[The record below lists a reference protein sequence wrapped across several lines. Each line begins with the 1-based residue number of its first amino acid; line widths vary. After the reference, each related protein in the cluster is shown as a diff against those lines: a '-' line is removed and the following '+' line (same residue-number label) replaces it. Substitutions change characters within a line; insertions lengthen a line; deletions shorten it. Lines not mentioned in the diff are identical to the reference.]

1 MATTSSSTT
10 GSPTRGL
17 LFVTMQ
23 PRPSLSPALFH
34 DWYNNEHGPNRTRLS
49 SFIQNGFRYRATDLD
64 SSSSQ
69 GQGTQS
75 QPKYLA
81 IYDVS
86 DMSEFNDA
94 PYQYLRTPP
103 GKSQREIDVMAQ
115 IWVDRLL
122 LDFVGEKVN
131 EETFVK
137 LESSDHFHANAKGN
151 VLTTTRVLVS
161 STTAIS
167 QLVST
172 SVLNKIA
179 QLPGWR
185 RTSWFKTSHLEPRQ
199 DGQIELVI
207 INEFEP
213 SKTRAKNTP
222 SEISSILHQQQ
233 QPSGITITRS
243 YELFY
248 TFGTAPRHLA
258 IVQLWTSPD
267 GLTKTIPAQS
277 PPSGLPGISTIESYV
292 TTHDGAILPFRL
304 EGNNINLSVEHDIDG
319 TDIDTSPV
327 LVLINSVLVTY
338 GIWDRFL
345 ESFWQRPEIQNRK
358 FRVLR
363 FLSRGR
369 TLVSGDK
376 DIPVTVDLLAND
388 VICLL
393 DALRIPRAAG
403 VVGVSMGG
411 VTALATA
418 LRYPERVDR
427 FIACD
432 TSGKSPNGNKQT
444 WEERVA
450 VAEKEGK
457 KGRLLAPW
465 GLPDGEGEG
474 EGLPEHKS
482 NESTETQVVGDTLAE
497 LTVRRWFAAS
507 SFSDTNPELVSEI
520 ARVKHMVAT
529 NSLPEFRRGVAAL
542 FGYDYMDL
550 VKRYNKHDDRGI
562 KKGAFLVGAKDGV
575 LPKSMEALAGQLG
588 SEAEVEANSDSKKA
602 LFKVIQDAGHLPMVE
617 KPEEVA
623 DFVVD
628 FLHGKASV

>member
-1 MATTSSSTT
+1 MATTSSST
-10 GSPTRGL
+10 SPTRGL

-23 PRPSLSPALFH
+23 PKPSLSPALFH

-64 SSSSQ
+64 SSSSSSQ

-75 QPKYLA
+75 KPKYLA

-86 DMSEFNDA
+86 DMTQFNDA
-94 PYQYLRTPP
+94 PYQYLRAPP

-131 EETFVK
+131 EQTFVK
-137 LESSDHFHANAKGN
+137 LELPEHFDDNAKGN
-151 VLTTTRVLVS
+151 VLTTTRVLVPS
-161 STTAIS
+161 ADAIS
-167 QLVST
+167 ELT
-172 SVLNKIA
+172 SPSALDQIA

-185 RTSWFKTSHLEPRQ
+185 RTSWFKTSYLEPRQ
-199 DGQIELVI
+199 DGQIELVL
-207 INEFEP
+207 INEFAP
-213 SKTRAKNTP
+213 SPTVKDIH
-222 SEISSILHQQQ
+222 SEISSILQQ

-258 IVQLWTSPD
+258 IVQPWTSPD
-267 GLTKTIPAQS
+267 KLTKTIPAQS
-277 PPSGLPGISTIESYV
+277 HPQGLSVSAIESYI
-292 TTHDGAILPFRL
+292 TTPDGAILPFRL
-304 EGNNINLSVEHDIDG
+304 EGNNITLSSDLDIDG
-319 TDIDTSPV
+319 TSIDTSPV
-327 LVLINSVLVTY
+327 LVLINSVLVTH

-345 ESFWQRPEIQNRK
+345 QSFWQRPEIQNRK

-376 DIPVTVDLLAND
+376 NIPVTVDLLAKD

-418 LRYPERVDR
+418 LKYPARVDR

-457 KGRLLAPW
+457 RGTLIAPW
-465 GLPDGEGEG
+465 GS
-474 EGLPEHKS
+474 EGLPEREHPQDAG
-482 NESTETQVVGDTLAE
+482 NESGTTQVHSLETQVVGDTLAE
-497 LTVRRWFAAS
+497 LTVRRWFAES
-507 SFSDTNPELVSEI
+507 SFSESNLELVSEI
-520 ARVKHMVAT
+520 ARVKNMVAT

-550 VKRYNKHDDRGI
+550 VKKYNKHDDRGV

-588 SEAEVEANSDSKKA
+588 SEAESNQDSKA

-628 FLHGKASV
+628 FLHGKAT